1 MFCGLML
8 LFLEEEGVICYFF
21 FEEGER
27 GTVMSVVRV
36 LRSVFMSLF
45 MMSLVR
51 TSVLVCQLS
60 VCQPVSVFTSFMWVT
75 FCFKLYWI
83 FPLLNYCFTKCVC
96 RMSNPV
102 NKTWLC
108 KYDNSI
114 IKTNILCKLYSH
126 VLCSFNSVRILL
138 ICNFHFSR

>member
-21 FEEGER
+21 WGGGER
-27 GTVMSVVRV
+27 DCNVSSESGEKC
-36 LRSVFMSLF
+36 FMSLF

-75 FCFKLYWI
+75 FCFKLYWF

-126 VLCSFNSVRILL
+126 VLCSFNSIRILL

>member
-1 MFCGLML
+1 MWVNVIIFGGGGGNML
-8 LFLEEEGVICYFF
+8 FF
-21 FEEGER
+21 FWGGGER
-27 GTVMSVVRV
+27 DCNVSSESGEKC
-36 LRSVFMSLF
+36 FMSLF

-75 FCFKLYWI
+75 FCFKLYWF

-102 NKTWLC
+102 NETWLC

-126 VLCSFNSVRILL
+126 VLCSFNSFRILL